1 MSKRVYTIGHSSLE
15 AEALLALLRQ
25 HRVEALGDVRSVPF
39 SRFTPQFNRDL
50 IDPFLVRHK
59 LRYVFLGE
67 ELGARRAESQAY
79 EGPKARYELIA
90 RCPAFQRGLD
100 RVCDGADRISIALM
114 CAEKDPLTCH
124 RCILVA
130 RHMALRGVEVEHILE
145 GGAIETAAQAES
157 RLMKLTGHPPGDLFR
172 SREELLAEAYRVQ
185 GERICFSRE
194 DDAVREVA

>member
-15 AEALLALLRQ
+15 AEGLLSLLRQ
-25 HRVEALGDVRSVPF
+25 HRVEAVGDVRSMPF
-39 SRFTPQFNRDL
+39 SRYAPQFNRDV
-50 IDPFLVRHK
+50 IDPFLGRNK

-67 ELGARRAESQAY
+67 ELGARRAEPQAY

-90 RCPAFQRGLD
+90 RCAAFQRGLD
-100 RVCDGADRISIALM
+100 RVCDGAGRMCLALM

-130 RHMALRGVEVEHILE
+130 RHLAHRGVEVEHILE
-145 GGAIETAAQAES
+145 GGALETTAEAEA
-157 RLMKLTGHPPGDLFR
+157 RLLDLTGQPPGDLFR
-172 SREELLAEAYRVQ
+172 SREESVVEAYRLQ

-194 DDAVREVA
+194 DEAVREVA